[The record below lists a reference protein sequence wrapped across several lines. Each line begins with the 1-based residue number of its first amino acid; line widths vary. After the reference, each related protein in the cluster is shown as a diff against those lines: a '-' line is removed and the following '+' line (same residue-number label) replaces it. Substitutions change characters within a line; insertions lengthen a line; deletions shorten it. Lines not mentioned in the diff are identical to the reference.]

1 VIRERLRSTGFTL
14 IEIIVVVAILAV
26 ITTAASVALG
36 RMFGLWRQVRTAA
49 LVDQNARS
57 ELLDLSRQLRSAR
70 SVRCEPR
77 VVQTEAGRVN
87 ADTLVYEME
96 AVPGEPE
103 QPARVCTVRLVPKA
117 DADDTAGLTRRIQ
130 SDSEMQEPV
139 IILPEAVGFQVRC
152 LTLTGWTAAPASD
165 ARAVA
170 MTVWVQP
177 SESGRTPRIYSTAVN
192 LPRTLRQ
199 DGT

>member
-103 QPARVCTVRLVPKA
+103 QPARVYTVRLVPKA
-117 DADDTAGLTRRIQ
+117 DADDTTGLARRIQ

-139 IILPEAVGFQVRC
+139 IILPEAVGVQVRC